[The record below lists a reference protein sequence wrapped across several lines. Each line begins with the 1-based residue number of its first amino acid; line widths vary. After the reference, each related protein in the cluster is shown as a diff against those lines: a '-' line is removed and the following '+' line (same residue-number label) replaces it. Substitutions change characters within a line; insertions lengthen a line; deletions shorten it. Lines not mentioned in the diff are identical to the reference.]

1 MSRPVSKTKE
11 ALYASDLISI
21 AYEDTL
27 TDLSNY
33 RTSTQDNATISI
45 SILNSKTQSLIPACI
60 QIPRH
65 TESRTQT
72 THNPKP
78 DLSHARLR
86 RILQHPSQPTRA
98 NE

>member
-45 SILNSKTQSLIPACI
+45 SILNS
-60 QIPRH
+60 
-65 TESRTQT
+65 
-72 THNPKP
+72 
-78 DLSHARLR
+78 
-86 RILQHPSQPTRA
+86 
-98 NE
+98 